1 MEKKSIMFVVIK
13 LRVSA
18 VLENT
23 HAKNSNK
30 ISVFSSTNKSW
41 KRKKIVRND
50 ITQGPLVNSYVA
62 LIPPFISKLGRARR
76 PLVVATPQPL
86 TQVLVQAI
94 ISSVCMEPTPT
105 ICSCGS

>member
-30 ISVFSSTNKSW
+30 ISVFSSTK
-41 KRKKIVRND
+41 
-50 ITQGPLVNSYVA
+50 
-62 LIPPFISKLGRARR
+62 
-76 PLVVATPQPL
+76 
-86 TQVLVQAI
+86 
-94 ISSVCMEPTPT
+94 
-105 ICSCGS
+105 